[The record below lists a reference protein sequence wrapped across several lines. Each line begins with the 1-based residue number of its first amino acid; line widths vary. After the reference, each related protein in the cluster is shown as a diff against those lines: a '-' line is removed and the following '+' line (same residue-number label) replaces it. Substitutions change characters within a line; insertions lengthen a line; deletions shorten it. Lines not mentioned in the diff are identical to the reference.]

1 LDTLEKIQDAFF
13 NASRDELDQIA
24 QKYLDPQKLQIF
36 VVGDKLIKLKNDAG
50 DDITLE
56 EDLKAL
62 AQELGV
68 PFREIELR

>member
-62 AQELGV
+62 AQALGV

>member
-1 LDTLEKIQDAFF
+1 
-13 NASRDELDQIA
+13 
-24 QKYLDPQKLQIF
+24 

-62 AQELGV
+62 AQALGV